1 MEYFSYAFLVH
12 HFMQKFLRVSF
23 CPFPFPFPFWCCT
36 ELNFFFFFAEFF
48 HTEKSH
54 VRTLK
59 VLDRLFFRPLI
70 ENSFMSRELVDQLF
84 PNLEEVLAQHNQYN
98 QKMKERAKAGFPVGN
113 IGDMLCEMVSQHFSI
128 CYLDRGKLT
137 FVQVSFESSSRL
149 RVLLTSL
156 KPNEKSFFVRQ
167 NLCHG
172 TLTIMP
178 LQKLNIQKKKKV
190 LTNDYGR
197 RYYGAKLFLLNHS
210 KLLPWQH

>member
-1 MEYFSYAFLVH
+1 MHFSSIILCKSFFVCPLLSISVSISFL
-12 HFMQKFLRVSF
+12 MLYWIEFL
-23 CPFPFPFPFWCCT
+23 
-36 ELNFFFFFAEFF
+36 LLFFAEFF

-137 FVQVSFESSSRL
+137 FVQVSFESSSRVV
-149 RVLLTSL
+149 VLLTSL